1 MELDKKILSD
11 ITVYTKYA
19 KYIPEL
25 QRRETWEELVQR
37 NMDMHTKKYPELKQ
51 SIEQIYKNFV
61 FTKKVLPSMRSLQ
74 FGGKAI
80 ELNNARIY
88 NCAFLPVD
96 DIRSFS
102 ETMFLLLGGTG
113 VGYSV
118 QGHHIDKLPE
128 IRKPDYTKKK
138 KYVVQDSIIGW
149 ADAIKVLFKSY
160 TGTIRQHVDFDLSDI
175 RPKGSLLITA
185 GGKAPGPEPLRIA
198 LVKIEAI
205 LREKAD
211 GSKLTDI
218 ECHDIQCHIADA
230 VLAGGIR
237 RAAMISLFD
246 LDSDRMLNCKS
257 SNIPSKIIK
266 QEHPLYTDKDG
277 LQEDKSKLLLTIEQN
292 GFVYKDILLHIDLN
306 SGKFWDIEQYN
317 SDGTFG
323 WWVCNSQRGRAN
335 NSVTLLRHKI
345 DKKTFDKVWE
355 RIEASGSGEPGIYLT
370 NDKDWGTNPCCEIA
384 LRPYQFCNLVEINM
398 SNIESQEDL
407 NARASAASFIATLQA
422 SYTDFHYL
430 RDIWRKNTEK
440 DALLGVSMTGIAS
453 NFNLKLDFE
462 EASNIVKNT
471 NINVA
476 EVLGINSAART
487 TAVKPAGTTSLV
499 VGSSS
504 GIHAWHNKYYLRRMR
519 VGKNEAIYQYLQIY
533 HPELI
538 EDEYFSPN
546 TTAVITVPQKAPEG
560 AITRHES
567 TIDLLERV
575 KLISQNWVR
584 NGHVKGQ
591 NTHNVSCT
599 VSVRPEEWKIVGEWM
614 WVNKDYYNGLSVLP
628 FDGGTYKQTPF
639 EDCTKELYEKLVQNL
654 HDIDL
659 TKVVEM
665 QDNTSLGDNV
675 ACGGAGCEI

>member
-1 MELDKKILSD
+1 MIEEILYMQLDKKILSD

-19 KYIPEL
+19 KYKPEL
-25 QRRETWEELVQR
+25 QRRETWEELVDR
-37 NMDMHTKKYPELKQ
+37 NMKMHIDKYPHLKDD
-51 SIEQIYKNFV
+51 IESVYKNYV
-61 FTKKVLPSMRSLQ
+61 YTKKVLPSMRSLQ
-74 FGGKAI
+74 FGGRAI

-88 NCAFLPVD
+88 NCAFLPID

-118 QGHHIDKLPE
+118 QNHHIDKLPE
-128 IRKPDYTKKK
+128 IRKPNYDRNKR
-138 KYVVQDSIIGW
+138 YVVQDSIIGW
-149 ADAIKVLFKSY
+149 ADAIKTLFKSY
-160 TGTIRQHVDFDLSDI
+160 TGSISSHIEFDLSDI
-175 RPKGSLLITA
+175 RPKGALLVTA

-205 LREKAD
+205 LREKEN

-246 LDSDRMLNCKS
+246 LDSDAMLNCKAG
-257 SNIPSKIIK
+257 N
-266 QEHPLYTDKDG
+266 
-277 LQEDKSKLLLTIEQN
+277 
-292 GFVYKDILLHIDLN
+292 
-306 SGKFWDIEQYN
+306 
-317 SDGTFG
+317 
-323 WWVCNSQRGRAN
+323 WWENNPQRGRAN

-370 NDKDWGTNPCCEIA
+370 NDRDWGTNPCCEIA
-384 LRPYQFCNLVEINM
+384 LRPYQFCNLVEINAA
-398 SNIESQEDL
+398 NIESQQDL
-407 NARASAASFIATLQA
+407 NERSRAASFIATLQA

-453 NFNLKLDFE
+453 DSNLELNFE
-462 EASNIVKNT
+462 EASTIVKEQNKLL
-471 NINVA
+471 A
-476 EVLGINSAART
+476 EELGINIAART

-504 GIHAWHNKYYLRRMR
+504 GIHAWHAPYYLRRMR
-519 VGKNEAIYQYLQIY
+519 VGKNEAIYTFLQIY

-560 AITRHES
+560 AITRTES
-567 TIDLLERV
+567 TLDLLERV
-575 KLISQNWVR
+575 KLISRDWVKS
-584 NGHVKGQ
+584 GHIKGQ

-599 VSVRPEEWKIVGEWM
+599 VSVRPDEWKIVGEWM
-614 WVNKDYYNGLSVLP
+614 WVNKEYYNGLSVLP
-628 FDGGTYKQTPF
+628 YDGGTYKQTPF
-639 EDCTKELYEKLVQNL
+639 EDCTKETYDKLMETLKDV
-654 HDIDL
+654 DL
-659 TKVVEM
+659 TKVVEL
-665 QDNTSLGDNV
+665 QDDTILGDNI
-675 ACGGAGCEI
+675 ACGSAGCEI